1 MRDAVKILFDCAMEV
16 RIPSYLTGNEYKNC
30 TLALRREEKHFL
42 SLLPPEEALR
52 LEDQPLR
59 QDYIAFKTHR
69 SIQTEKIVVE
79 FYRPVNIIHNK

>member
-30 TLALRREEKHFL
+30 TLALRREEKYFL

-52 LEDQPLR
+52 LEEYFADANCHGAQEMEAAFR
-59 QDYIAFKTHR
+59 AGIAVALDLLW
-69 SIQTEKIVVE
+69 S
-79 FYRPVNIIHNK
+79 

>member
-42 SLLPPEEALR
+42 SLLPPEEALSAWR
-52 LEDQPLR
+52 NTSPTRTATARRRWKPPSAPALP
-59 QDYIAFKTHR
+59 
-69 SIQTEKIVVE
+69 
-79 FYRPVNIIHNK
+79 

>member
-52 LEDQPLR
+52 LEEYFASLPIAGMSAANGNRVPRCCGGWRTCLEFPL
-59 QDYIAFKTHR
+59 
-69 SIQTEKIVVE
+69 
-79 FYRPVNIIHNK
+79 II